1 MLAMDRRSVVK
12 GIGFAAMLSALG
24 AAAETDSETVF
35 ELRVYHATEGH
46 QEDVLRRF
54 REHTVAIFARH
65 SMVSVAYWV
74 PTDEPLAGKTLF
86 YMLKHP
92 SREAAAKN
100 WDAFKIDPEWV
111 KVRTASEANGK
122 IVDHSES
129 TFLKLTDF
137 SPRI

>member
-1 MLAMDRRSVVK
+1 MNRRSVVK
-12 GIGFAAMLSALG
+12 GIGFGAMLSALG

-54 REHTVAIFARH
+54 REHTMAIFARH
-65 SMVSVAYWV
+65 DMVSVAYWV
-74 PTDEPLAGKTLF
+74 PTDEPLAGRTLF
-86 YMLKHP
+86 YVLKHP
-92 SREAAAKN
+92 SREAATKN
-100 WDAFKIDPEWV
+100 WDAFRVDPDWV

-137 SPRI
+137 SPKL